1 MPAFFMKGRCIE
13 KEPFGEICQRRISQ
27 RQVTEILYY
36 PLTLSQSTFCHRA
49 LHPTTVN
56 ARTLLKN
63 SCSNVSL
70 GREVQLGIFATVT
83 R

>member
-1 MPAFFMKGRCIE
+1 M
-13 KEPFGEICQRRISQ
+13 
-27 RQVTEILYY
+27 YY
-36 PLTLSQSTFCHRA
+36 QLTLSQSTFCHMA

-70 GREVQLGIFATVT
+70 GRDAQTEIVATVT